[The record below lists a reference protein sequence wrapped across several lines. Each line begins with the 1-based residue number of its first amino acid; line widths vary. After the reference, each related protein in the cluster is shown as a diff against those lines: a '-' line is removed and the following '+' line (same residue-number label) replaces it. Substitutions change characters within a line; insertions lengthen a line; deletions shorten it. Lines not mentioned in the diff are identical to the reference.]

1 MKKEVHYVKNIEEL
15 LPTNV
20 CEISGEVIK
29 ITSD

>member
-1 MKKEVHYVKNIEEL
+1 MKKEANYMKNIEEL
-15 LPTNV
+15 LLKNI